1 MLTMKLEGRGGVMA
15 DRSMGSSSAGGRE
28 MLPMV
33 FCPTCKLKV
42 IGDIADND
50 RNRGR
55 AYMDDNGV

>member
-1 MLTMKLEGRGGVMA
+1 MA
-15 DRSMGSSSAGGRE
+15 DRSMASSSAGGRE
-28 MLPMV
+28 MLPLV